1 MLGVTNI
8 IFVIGGVSEHGLG
21 RTLGGILLVV
31 IVEVERRTRLY
42 GKEETILYR
51 S

>member
-8 IFVIGGVSEHGLG
+8 IFVVGGVSDLGLE

-31 IVEVERRTRLY
+31 LVEVERRTRLY
-42 GKEETILYR
+42 AKEETILYR